1 MVNVHQL
8 SADANT
14 IRAKGAT
21 MNRDT
26 TIYLDCTPKESLE
39 EFGKRFY
46 GRDVNPT
53 TLARSVWNRYL
64 VGYIS
69 PQGLDG
75 DGKLV
80 LFGYTDYPYDAKIK
94 NYSETL
100 KAIKLG
106 EI

>member
-1 MVNVHQL
+1 
-8 SADANT
+8 
-14 IRAKGAT
+14 

-46 GRDVNPT
+46 RCNINPT
-53 TLARSVWNRYL
+53 NL
-64 VGYIS
+64 VSYIWRIERKGYIC
-69 PQGLDG
+69 PQRIDEDG
-75 DGKLV
+75 NLV
-80 LFGYTDYPYDAKIK
+80 LFGFTDTSFGTKIK